1 MYQGLTSL
9 KLQSQNLTLP
19 IKLHRNPLY
28 LIHLI
33 MDPVVEERRNKEV
46 PIRRR
51 MSF

>member
-33 MDPVVEERRNKEV
+33 MYLAVEERRYQEALIK
-46 PIRRR
+46 RR
-51 MSF
+51 MTI